1 MTSAQICYLARV
13 MAKRFTKK
21 KKLDTSN
28 LDPAA
33 LAKLKK
39 DQRASHLIKRTLLR
53 RRRAKSNQ

>member
-1 MTSAQICYLARV
+1 

-33 LAKLKK
+33 LAKAKK
-39 DQRASHLIKRTLLR
+39 DAHHSHRIKRTLLR

>member
-1 MTSAQICYLARV
+1 

-21 KKLDTSN
+21 KKLDTST

-39 DQRASHLIKRTLLR
+39 DQRAAHAIKRTLLR